1 MRCAFHLPGLALPG
15 LILLA
20 VTVLASL
27 AAGGADAAG
36 AGGHD
41 ALPDEPLRALPD
53 IGSAAIDPAKAAL
66 GKRLFHDSRLSPGG
80 RTSCASCH
88 NLLRGGADGRAR
100 APQIDG
106 KPGLFNTPTVYNSQF
121 NARQS
126 WIGRPLGVDAL
137 PLHAGAGEN
146 WDALAARTDG
156 EVDGPA
162 ARAGLIEF
170 LRSLRTPSRF
180 DRHLRGDAQ
189 ALNRDEKAGYASFK
203 RYGCVACHQGL
214 NVGGNM
220 FARLGVMREL
230 PGLESRP
237 AGQGR
242 FLVTGRE
249 QDRYMFRVPSLRN
262 VALTAPYLHDG
273 SVATLE
279 EAVDLMFR
287 HQLGRGAPPQD
298 KAQIV
303 QFLHTLSGDTVPPA
317 GAAP

>member
-1 MRCAFHLPGLALPG
+1 MHCALRWPALALIGFTLVVG
-15 LILLA
+15 L
-20 VTVLASL
+20 VASL
-27 AAGGADAAG
+27 AAGRAGAAG
-36 AGGHD
+36 GA
-41 ALPDEPLRALPD
+41 ALPDEPLRALPAV
-53 IGSAAIDPAKAAL
+53 GSAAIDPAKAAV
-66 GKRLFHDSRLSPGG
+66 GKRLFHDSRLSAGG

-88 NLLRGGADGRAR
+88 NLLRGGVDGRAR
-100 APQIDG
+100 TPQVDG
-106 KPGLFNTPTVYNSQF
+106 TSGLFNTPTVYNSQF

-137 PLHAGAGEN
+137 PMHAGAGEN

-156 EVDGPA
+156 EVDGPG

-170 LRSLRTPSRF
+170 LRTLRTPSRF

-189 ALNRDEKAGYASFK
+189 ALSPDEKSGYASFK
-203 RYGCVACHQGL
+203 RYGCVACHQGI

-230 PGLESRP
+230 PGLDGGP

-279 EAVDLMFR
+279 EAVELMFR
-287 HQLGRGAPPQD
+287 HQLGRSAVPQD

-303 QFLHTLSGDTVPPA
+303 QFLHTLTGEAMPPA